1 MNEVDDA
8 ILEFFV
14 EQSET
19 IALPPTVVWY
29 NLAEVNNVIDKSSD
43 TVARRM
49 RKLPKRGLLKKV
61 DEKRGYYQLTQK
73 GRDYLVGDLDA
84 EDVRIDGN

>member
-8 ILEFFV
+8 ILEFFDAQ
-14 EQSET
+14 EKG

-29 NLAEVNNVIDKSSD
+29 NLHEQLGAIDKSRD

-49 RKLPKRGLLKKV
+49 RKLTTRDLLSK
-61 DEKRGYYQLTQK
+61 ESEERGYYKMTQK
-73 GRDYLVGDLDA
+73 GRDYLTGDIEAADL
-84 EDVRIDGN
+84 EVKEE